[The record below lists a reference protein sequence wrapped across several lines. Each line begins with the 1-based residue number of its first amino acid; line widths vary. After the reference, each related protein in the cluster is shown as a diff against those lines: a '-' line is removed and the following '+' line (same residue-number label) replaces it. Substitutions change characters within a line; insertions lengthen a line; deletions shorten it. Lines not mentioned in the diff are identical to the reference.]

1 MGIRLVLVRH
11 AKSDYPPGVVDHD
24 RPLNPRGLRDAPMIG
39 HWIADHVPVESAD
52 QALVLVSSAVR
63 TQQTWAAMQAALP
76 QPWMHVRAM
85 TEGAIYEAPSQLLR
99 RVLDEADG
107 IDEGSTVVM
116 VGHNPGTHDL
126 IIELGAASALHSQAA
141 ERFPTSAVAV
151 LVTELPWSE
160 AVAGRGTFEVTSFGI
175 PRG

>member
-11 AKSDYPPGVVDHD
+11 AKSDYPPGVIDHD
-24 RPLNPRGLRDAPMIG
+24 RPLNARGRRDAPMIG
-39 HWIADHVPVESAD
+39 HWLAENVPLESAE
-52 QALVLVSSAVR
+52 QAVVLVSSAVR
-63 TQQTWAAMQAALP
+63 TQQTWAAMQSVLP
-76 QPWMHVRAM
+76 LPWADVRAT
-85 TEGAIYEAPSQLLR
+85 TESAIYEAPSQRLR

-107 IDEGSTVVM
+107 IGEGSTLVM

-126 IIELGAASALHSQAA
+126 IVELGAASALHSQAA
-141 ERFPTSAVAV
+141 ERLPTSAVAV
-151 LVTELPWSE
+151 LVTDLPWRD